1 MDLES
6 LTFLAGG
13 VVTVYYGIYSVGLI
27 CSKDCSSIPDFTVWK
42 ALWGAVAALI
52 VGVVMLS
59 SVGYVWGSQSGLVA
73 FLLGSHQ
80 HGAAQVLR
88 LVLSMGLFGG
98 IVAWV
103 YTQVVTPLLSRGC
116 ADRPDPNSFVVSLI
130 YGLNKVQPFVWVVAG
145 LYALGFFIT
154 LFRYVQ
160 GGSPPHGGASPGHSR
175 GPPGHPP
182 AGAVTPH
189 DAYEHLKEHNDRLL
203 KILEQTHQRAQPRSP
218 SRPSPRATAPRA
230 TAPRATAPRAT
241 APRPSS
247 SPPVRV
253 RI

>member
-13 VVTVYYGIYSVGLI
+13 VVTVYYGVYSVGLI

-52 VGVVMLS
+52 VGCVMLS
-59 SVGYVWGSQSGLVA
+59 SVGYIWGSQSGLVA

-103 YTQVVTPLLSRGC
+103 YTQVVMPLLSRGC
-116 ADRPDPNSFVVSLI
+116 SDRSDTNSFVASLI
-130 YGLNKVQPFVWVVAG
+130 YGLNKVQPFVFVVAG
-145 LYALGFFIT
+145 LYALGFIIT
-154 LFRYVQ
+154 LVRYVQ
-160 GGSPPHGGASPGHSR
+160 GSSPHGAARQEPSR
-175 GPPGHPP
+175 GPPGPS
-182 AGAVTPH
+182 GAVTPH
-189 DAYEHLKEHNDRLL
+189 DAFEHLKEHNDRLL
-203 KILEQTHQRAQPRSP
+203 RILEQTHQRAAPSPRSP
-218 SRPSPRATAPRA
+218 SPRSPSPRPQSSR
-230 TAPRATAPRAT
+230 PPSS
-241 APRPSS
+241 RPSS
-247 SPPVRV
+247 SPPRV